1 MVGENYLLD
10 QPILFTR
17 MGYSLKKSLNKEK
30 NYLSLA
36 RRVFGLNG
44 PLAVSL
50 QWRFSNVVS
59 HVTLELL

>member
-36 RRVFGLNG
+36 RRVFGLDG
-44 PLAVSL
+44 PLAVPL
-50 QWRFSNVVS
+50 
-59 HVTLELL
+59 

>member
-1 MVGENYLLD
+1 MVGENYPLD

-44 PLAVSL
+44 PLAVPL
-50 QWRFSNVVS
+50 
-59 HVTLELL
+59 

>member
-36 RRVFGLNG
+36 RRAFRLNG
-44 PLAVSL
+44 PLAVP
-50 QWRFSNVVS
+50 FSNVVS
-59 HVTLELL
+59 HVTLEIL

>member
-10 QPILFTR
+10 QPVLFTR

-36 RRVFGLNG
+36 RRAFRLNG
-44 PLAVSL
+44 PLAVPL

-59 HVTLELL
+59 HVTLEIL

>member
-10 QPILFTR
+10 QLILFTR

-36 RRVFGLNG
+36 RRVFRLNG
-44 PLAVSL
+44 PLAVPL
-50 QWRFSNVVS
+50 
-59 HVTLELL
+59 

>member
-1 MVGENYLLD
+1 MGAKGLKSAVNEILRKRKMIRRVD

-44 PLAVSL
+44 PLAVPL
-50 QWRFSNVVS
+50 
-59 HVTLELL
+59 